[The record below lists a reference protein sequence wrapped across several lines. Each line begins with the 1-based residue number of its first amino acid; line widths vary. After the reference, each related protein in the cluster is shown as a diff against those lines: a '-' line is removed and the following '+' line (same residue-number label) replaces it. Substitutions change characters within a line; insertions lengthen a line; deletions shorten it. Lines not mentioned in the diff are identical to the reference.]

1 MLFTFV
7 AQNGNMN
14 LSYYCFDQKTI
25 IKMNPKDFSNPS
37 SGTSILTHAGYW
49 AFLPAPLPPDIN
61 WSLPLVSALADAERD
76 LSKLTTLAGSFPFP
90 RLLIQP
96 FLRREAVLSSRI
108 EGTRATLTDLYAYE
122 SAQISFLEP
131 GNDVREV
138 YNYVR
143 ALEYGLER
151 VKTLPVSL
159 RLIREIHAKLME
171 GVRGGNLTPGEFRRS
186 QNWIGAIGSTP
197 STAAYVPPP
206 VEEMNLGLDQLEK
219 FIHAGS
225 EIPALVRAGLIH
237 YQFEAIHP
245 FLDGNGR
252 IGRLL
257 MVLLFCEWSLLP
269 QPLLNLSVYFE
280 RYRQEYYDLLLATSQ
295 KGSWEAW
302 LRFFLRGVSVQANES
317 LVRLDRLQTIRIAY
331 QSLADAERNA
341 RRMEQVLD
349 FLFMQPIL
357 SVRQLQTFL
366 GVSFPIAQRYIDRL
380 VSAGILQE
388 VTGQARNRVFRA
400 NEIFQALEGLA

>member
-1 MLFTFV
+1 M
-7 AQNGNMN
+7 
-14 LSYYCFDQKTI
+14 D
-25 IKMNPKDFSNPS
+25 PKNFSSPL
-37 SGTSILTHAGYW
+37 SGTPILTQTGYW
-49 AFLPAPLPPDIN
+49 AFLPAALPPVIT

-76 LSKLTTLAGSFPFP
+76 LSKLTTMAGSFPFP

-96 FLRREAVLSSRI
+96 FVRREAVLSSRI

-122 SAQISFLEP
+122 SAQLSFLEP

-159 RLIREIHAKLME
+159 RLIREIHAKLMD

-186 QNWIGAIGSTP
+186 QNWIGSIGSTP

-206 VEEMNLGLDQLEK
+206 VDEMNSGLDQLEK

-225 EIPALVRAGLIH
+225 EIPALVRAGLVH

-257 MVLLFCEWSLLP
+257 MILLLGEWNLLP

-280 RYRQEYYDLLLATSQ
+280 RYRQEYYDLLLSVSQ
-295 KGSWEAW
+295 KGNWESW
-302 LRFFLRGVSVQANES
+302 LRFFLRGVSVQAS
-317 LVRLDRLQTIRIAY
+317 DSVVRLNRLQTMRTIYQAIA
-331 QSLADAERNA
+331 DTERN
-341 RRMEQVLD
+341 RMRMEQVLD
-349 FLFMQPIL
+349 FLFMQPVL

-366 GVSFPIAQRYIDRL
+366 NVSFPIAQRYIDRL
-380 VSAGILQE
+380 VDAGVLQE
-388 VTGQARNRVFRA
+388 VTGQSRNRIFRA
-400 NEIFQALEGLA
+400 NEIFQALEGLE

>member
-1 MLFTFV
+1 M
-7 AQNGNMN
+7 
-14 LSYYCFDQKTI
+14 D
-25 IKMNPKDFSNPS
+25 PKNFSSPS
-37 SGTSILTHAGYW
+37 SGTPILTQTGYW
-49 AFLPAPLPPDIN
+49 AFLPTPLPPVIT

-96 FLRREAVLSSRI
+96 FVRREAVLSSRI

-122 SAQISFLEP
+122 SAQLSFLEP

-159 RLIREIHAKLME
+159 RLIREIHAKLMD

-186 QNWIGAIGSTP
+186 QNWIGSIGSTP

-206 VEEMNLGLDQLEK
+206 VDEMNAGLDQLEK

-225 EIPALVRAGLIH
+225 EIPALVRAGLVH

-245 FLDGNGR
+245 FLNGNGR

-257 MVLLFCEWSLLP
+257 MILLFCEWNLLP

-280 RYRQEYYDLLLATSQ
+280 RYRQEYYDLLLAVSQ
-295 KGSWEAW
+295 KGNWESW
-302 LRFFLRGVSVQANES
+302 LRFFLRGVSVQANDS
-317 LVRLDRLQTIRIAY
+317 IVRLNRLQTMRTNYQTIAD
-331 QSLADAERNA
+331 SERN
-341 RRMEQVLD
+341 RMRMEQVLD
-349 FLFMQPIL
+349 FLFMQPVL

-366 GVSFPIAQRYIDRL
+366 NVSFPIAQRYIDKL
-380 VSAGILQE
+380 VDAGVLQE
-388 VTGQARNRVFRA
+388 VTGQSRNRIFRA
-400 NEIFQALEGLA
+400 NEIFQALEGLE

>member
-1 MLFTFV
+1 M
-7 AQNGNMN
+7 
-14 LSYYCFDQKTI
+14 D
-25 IKMNPKDFSNPS
+25 PKNFSSSS
-37 SGTSILTHAGYW
+37 SGTPILTQTGYW
-49 AFLPAPLPPDIN
+49 AFLPAALPPVIT

-76 LSKLTTLAGSFPFP
+76 LSKLTTMAGSFPFP

-96 FLRREAVLSSRI
+96 FVRREAVLSSRI

-122 SAQISFLEP
+122 SAQLAFLEP

-159 RLIREIHAKLME
+159 RLIREIHAKLMD

-186 QNWIGAIGSTP
+186 DLLSKSNWIGSIGSTP

-206 VEEMNLGLDQLEK
+206 VDEMNAGLDQLEK

-257 MVLLFCEWSLLP
+257 MVLLLSEWNLLP
-269 QPLLNLSVYFE
+269 HPLLNLSVYFE
-280 RYRQEYYDLLLATSQ
+280 RYRQEYYDLLLAVSQ
-295 KGSWEAW
+295 KGNWESW
-302 LRFFLRGVSVQANES
+302 LRFFLRGVSVQAS
-317 LVRLDRLQTIRIAY
+317 DSVVRLNRLQTMRTIYQAIA
-331 QSLADAERNA
+331 DTERN
-341 RRMEQVLD
+341 RMRMEQVLD
-349 FLFMQPIL
+349 FLFMQPVL

-366 GVSFPIAQRYIDRL
+366 NVSFPIAQRYIDRL
-380 VSAGILQE
+380 VDAGVLQE
-388 VTGQARNRVFRA
+388 VTGQSRNRIFRA
-400 NEIFQALEGLA
+400 NEIFQALEGLE

>member
-1 MLFTFV
+1 M
-7 AQNGNMN
+7 
-14 LSYYCFDQKTI
+14 D
-25 IKMNPKDFSNPS
+25 PKNFSSSS
-37 SGTSILTHAGYW
+37 SGTPILTQTGYW
-49 AFLPAPLPPDIN
+49 AFLPAPLAPVIT

-76 LSKLTTLAGSFPFP
+76 LSKLTTMAGSFPFP

-96 FLRREAVLSSRI
+96 FVRREAVLSSRI

-122 SAQISFLEP
+122 SAQLSFLEP

-159 RLIREIHAKLME
+159 RLIREIHAKLMD

-186 QNWIGAIGSTP
+186 QNWIGSIGSTP

-206 VEEMNLGLDQLEK
+206 VDEMNAGLDQLEK

-225 EIPALVRAGLIH
+225 EIPALVRAGLVH

-257 MVLLFCEWSLLP
+257 MILLLSEWNLLP

-280 RYRQEYYDLLLATSQ
+280 RYRQEYYDLQLAVSQ
-295 KGSWEAW
+295 KGNWESW
-302 LRFFLRGVSVQANES
+302 LRFFLRGVSVQAS
-317 LVRLDRLQTIRIAY
+317 DSVVRLNRLQTMRTIYQAIA
-331 QSLADAERNA
+331 DTERN
-341 RRMEQVLD
+341 RMRMEQVLD
-349 FLFMQPIL
+349 FLFMQPVL

-366 GVSFPIAQRYIDRL
+366 NVSFPIAQRYIDRL
-380 VSAGILQE
+380 VDAGVLQE
-388 VTGQARNRVFRA
+388 VTGQSRNRIFRA
-400 NEIFQALEGLA
+400 NEIFQALERLE

>member
-1 MLFTFV
+1 M
-7 AQNGNMN
+7 
-14 LSYYCFDQKTI
+14 D
-25 IKMNPKDFSNPS
+25 PKNFSSSS
-37 SGTSILTHAGYW
+37 SGTPILTQTGYW
-49 AFLPAPLPPDIN
+49 AFLPAPLAPVIT

-76 LSKLTTLAGSFPFP
+76 LSKLTTMAGSFPFP

-96 FLRREAVLSSRI
+96 FVRREAVLSSRI

-122 SAQISFLEP
+122 SAQLSFLEP

-159 RLIREIHAKLME
+159 RLIREIHAKLMD

-186 QNWIGAIGSTP
+186 DLLSKSNWIGSIGSTP
-197 STAAYVPPP
+197 ATAAYVPPP
-206 VEEMNLGLDQLEK
+206 VDEMNAGLDQLEK

-225 EIPALVRAGLIH
+225 EIPALVRAGLVH

-257 MVLLFCEWSLLP
+257 MILLLGEWNLLP

-280 RYRQEYYDLLLATSQ
+280 RYRQEYYDLLLSVSQ
-295 KGSWEAW
+295 KGNWESW
-302 LRFFLRGVSVQANES
+302 LRFFLRGVSVQAS
-317 LVRLDRLQTIRIAY
+317 DSVVRLNRLQTMRTIYQAIA
-331 QSLADAERNA
+331 DTERN
-341 RRMEQVLD
+341 RMRMEQVLD
-349 FLFMQPIL
+349 FLFMQPVL

-366 GVSFPIAQRYIDRL
+366 NVSFPIAQRYIDRL
-380 VSAGILQE
+380 VDAGVLQE
-388 VTGQARNRVFRA
+388 VTGQSRNRIFRA
-400 NEIFQALEGLA
+400 NEIFQALEGLE

>member
-1 MLFTFV
+1 M
-7 AQNGNMN
+7 
-14 LSYYCFDQKTI
+14 D
-25 IKMNPKDFSNPS
+25 PKNFSSPS
-37 SGTSILTHAGYW
+37 SGTPILTQTGYW
-49 AFLPAPLPPDIN
+49 AFLPAALPPVIT

-76 LSKLTTLAGSFPFP
+76 LSKLTTMAGSFPFP

-96 FLRREAVLSSRI
+96 FVRREAVLSSRI

-122 SAQISFLEP
+122 SAQLSFLEP
-131 GNDVREV
+131 SNDVREV

-159 RLIREIHAKLME
+159 RLIREIHAKLMD

-186 QNWIGAIGSTP
+186 QNWIGSIGSTP

-206 VEEMNLGLDQLEK
+206 VDEMNAGLDQLEK

-225 EIPALVRAGLIH
+225 EIPALVRAGLVH

-257 MVLLFCEWSLLP
+257 MILLLSEWNLLP

-280 RYRQEYYDLLLATSQ
+280 RYRQEYYDLLLAVSQ
-295 KGSWEAW
+295 KGNWESW
-302 LRFFLRGVSVQANES
+302 LRFFLRGVSVQANDS
-317 LVRLDRLQTIRIAY
+317 VVRLNRLQTMRTTYQAIA
-331 QSLADAERNA
+331 DTERN
-341 RRMEQVLD
+341 RMRMEQVLD
-349 FLFMQPIL
+349 FLFMQPVL

-366 GVSFPIAQRYIDRL
+366 NVSFPIAQRYIDRL
-380 VSAGILQE
+380 VDAGVLQE
-388 VTGQARNRVFRA
+388 VTGQSRNRIFRA
-400 NEIFQALEGLA
+400 NEIFQALEGLE

>member
-1 MLFTFV
+1 M
-7 AQNGNMN
+7 
-14 LSYYCFDQKTI
+14 D
-25 IKMNPKDFSNPS
+25 PKNFSSPS
-37 SGTSILTHAGYW
+37 SGTPILTQTGYW
-49 AFLPAPLPPDIN
+49 ASLPATLPPVIT

-76 LSKLTTLAGSFPFP
+76 LSKLTTMAGSFPFP

-96 FLRREAVLSSRI
+96 FVRREAVLSSRI

-122 SAQISFLEP
+122 SAQLSFLEP

-143 ALEYGLER
+143 ALEYGVER

-159 RLIREIHAKLME
+159 RLIREIHAKLMD

-186 QNWIGAIGSTP
+186 QNWIGSIGSTP

-206 VEEMNLGLDQLEK
+206 VDEMNTGLDQLEK

-225 EIPALVRAGLIH
+225 EIPALVRAGLVH

-257 MVLLFCEWSLLP
+257 MILLFCEWNLLS

-280 RYRQEYYDLLLATSQ
+280 RYRQEYYDLLLAVSK
-295 KGSWEAW
+295 KGNWETW
-302 LRFFLRGVSVQANES
+302 LRFFLRGVSAQANDS
-317 LVRLDRLQTIRIAY
+317 VVRLNRLQTMRTNYQAIAD
-331 QSLADAERNA
+331 SERN
-341 RRMEQVLD
+341 RLRMKQVLD
-349 FLFMQPIL
+349 FLFMQPVL

-366 GVSFPIAQRYIDRL
+366 NVSFPIAQRYVDRL
-380 VSAGILQE
+380 VDASVLQE
-388 VTGQARNRVFRA
+388 VTGQSRNRIFRA
-400 NEIFQALEGLA
+400 NEIFQALEGLE

>member
-1 MLFTFV
+1 M
-7 AQNGNMN
+7 
-14 LSYYCFDQKTI
+14 D
-25 IKMNPKDFSNPS
+25 PKNFSSPS
-37 SGTSILTHAGYW
+37 SGTPILTQTGYW
-49 AFLPAPLPPDIN
+49 ASLPATLPPVIT

-76 LSKLTTLAGSFPFP
+76 LSKLTTMAGSFPFL

-96 FLRREAVLSSRI
+96 FVRREAVLSSRI
-108 EGTRATLTDLYAYE
+108 EGTHATLTDLYAYE
-122 SAQISFLEP
+122 SAQLSFLEP

-143 ALEYGLER
+143 ALEYGVER

-159 RLIREIHAKLME
+159 RLIREIHAKLMD

-186 QNWIGAIGSTP
+186 QNWIGSIGSTP

-206 VEEMNLGLDQLEK
+206 VDEMNTGLDQLEK

-225 EIPALVRAGLIH
+225 EIPALVRAGLVH

-257 MVLLFCEWSLLP
+257 MILLFCEWNLLS

-280 RYRQEYYDLLLATSQ
+280 RYRQEYYDLLLAVSK
-295 KGSWEAW
+295 KGNWETW
-302 LRFFLRGVSVQANES
+302 LRFFLRGVSAQANDS
-317 LVRLDRLQTIRIAY
+317 VVRLNRLQTMRTNYQAIAD
-331 QSLADAERNA
+331 SERN
-341 RRMEQVLD
+341 RLRMKQVLD
-349 FLFMQPIL
+349 FLFMQPVL

-366 GVSFPIAQRYIDRL
+366 NVSFPIAQRYVDRL
-380 VSAGILQE
+380 VDASVLQE
-388 VTGQARNRVFRA
+388 VTGQSRNRIFRA
-400 NEIFQALEGLA
+400 NEIFQALEGLE

>member
-1 MLFTFV
+1 M
-7 AQNGNMN
+7 
-14 LSYYCFDQKTI
+14 D
-25 IKMNPKDFSNPS
+25 PKNFSSPS
-37 SGTSILTHAGYW
+37 SGTPILTQAGYW
-49 AFLPAPLPPDIN
+49 AFLPVPLPPVIT

-76 LSKLTTLAGSFPFP
+76 LSKLTTMAGSFPFP

-96 FLRREAVLSSRI
+96 FVRREAVLSSRI

-122 SAQISFLEP
+122 SAQLSFLEP

-159 RLIREIHAKLME
+159 RLIREIHAKLMD

-186 QNWIGAIGSTP
+186 DLLSKSNWIGSIGSTP

-206 VEEMNLGLDQLEK
+206 VDEMNAGLDQLEK

-225 EIPALVRAGLIH
+225 EIPALVRAGLVH

-257 MVLLFCEWSLLP
+257 MILLLSEWNLLL

-280 RYRQEYYDLLLATSQ
+280 RYRQEYYDLLLSVSQ
-295 KGSWEAW
+295 KGNWESW
-302 LRFFLRGVSVQANES
+302 LRFFLRGVSVQAS
-317 LVRLDRLQTIRIAY
+317 DSVVRLNRLQTMRTIYQAIA
-331 QSLADAERNA
+331 DTERN
-341 RRMEQVLD
+341 RMRMEQVLD
-349 FLFMQPIL
+349 FLFMQPVL

-366 GVSFPIAQRYIDRL
+366 IVSFPIAQRYIDRL
-380 VSAGILQE
+380 VYAGVLQE
-388 VTGQARNRVFRA
+388 VTGQSRNRIFRA
-400 NEIFQALEGLA
+400 NEIFQALEGLE